1 MFRKSV
7 TCYLIMAMFIIGLV
21 PRVDAAFVPSRA
33 LTPGGYDREA
43 DMQKIQAVLESKLVQ
58 QRLSDLGFTEEEINA
73 RLAQLSDEQLHQLA
87 LKLDELRIGQDAL
100 GIIIAL
106 LVIAILVIVVLH
118 LTGHKVL
125 VTQR

>member
-33 LTPGGYDREA
+33 LTGGYEREA

-58 QRLSDLGFTEEEINA
+58 QRLGDLGFTEEEINA

-87 LKLDELRIGQDAL
+87 LKLDELRVGQNAL

-106 LVIAILVIVVLH
+106 LVIAILVLVVLH